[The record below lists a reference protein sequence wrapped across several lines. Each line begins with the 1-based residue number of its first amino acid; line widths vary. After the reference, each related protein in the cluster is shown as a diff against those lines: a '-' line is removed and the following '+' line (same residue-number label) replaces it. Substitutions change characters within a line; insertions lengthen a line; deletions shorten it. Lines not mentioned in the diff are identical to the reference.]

1 MGLIVS
7 DEYAAAY
14 EVTRIEAGGCRTGF
28 ARQHRRSNI
37 QQDLWNGNERFRTAC
52 PQEKDHGS
60 MLARDQRLYSEN
72 G

>member
-7 DEYAAAY
+7 DEYAAR
-14 EVTRIEAGGCRTGF
+14 EVTRIEAGRCRTGSV
-28 ARQHRRSNI
+28 RQHRRSNI
-37 QQDLWNGNERFRTAC
+37 QQDLWDGNERFRIAC
-52 PQEKDHGS
+52 SQEKDHGS